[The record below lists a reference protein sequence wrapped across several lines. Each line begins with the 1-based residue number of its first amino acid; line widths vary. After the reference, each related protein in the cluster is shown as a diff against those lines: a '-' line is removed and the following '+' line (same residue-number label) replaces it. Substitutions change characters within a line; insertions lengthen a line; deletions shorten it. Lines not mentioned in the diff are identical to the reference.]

1 MPPSPPQPT
10 RSLAFSQ
17 MSQLEPVFSPHV
29 SNLRSHV
36 RRIERVTNGRE
47 AMRIPP
53 STSFFPSRSSS
64 SSSLATQFTRILM
77 ISETLKYDKDFEA
90 VYVPHASV
98 LIKLNKQCWQDTVV
112 HGKRPRT
119 LDLVCTILT
128 ERLIEKA
135 TNYAMKMGTS
145 LKVIIFGDVEFI
157 DLSHEC
163 DFISD
168 LTYDSQRPKWISY
181 LYPISPGRYIQG
193 KKAIRLIV
201 LNLQCAMQE
210 QF

>member
-1 MPPSPPQPT
+1 
-10 RSLAFSQ
+10 

-53 STSFFPSRSSS
+53 STSFFPSP
-64 SSSLATQFTRILM
+64 
-77 ISETLKYDKDFEA
+77 

-98 LIKLNKQCWQDTVV
+98 LIKLNKQCWQDMVV

-135 TNYAMKMGTS
+135 TNYAMKMIYNALLKNKFDDTS
-145 LKVIIFGDVEFI
+145 ILFSE
-157 DLSHEC
+157 S
-163 DFISD
+163 
-168 LTYDSQRPKWISY
+168 R
-181 LYPISPGRYIQG
+181 R
-193 KKAIRLIV
+193 
-201 LNLQCAMQE
+201 
-210 QF
+210 

>member
-77 ISETLKYDKDFEA
+77 ISETLKYDKDFE
-90 VYVPHASV
+90 
-98 LIKLNKQCWQDTVV
+98 
-112 HGKRPRT
+112 G
-119 LDLVCTILT
+119 
-128 ERLIEKA
+128 
-135 TNYAMKMGTS
+135 S
-145 LKVIIFGDVEFI
+145 L
-157 DLSHEC
+157 
-163 DFISD
+163 
-168 LTYDSQRPKWISY
+168 
-181 LYPISPGRYIQG
+181 
-193 KKAIRLIV
+193 
-201 LNLQCAMQE
+201 
-210 QF
+210 